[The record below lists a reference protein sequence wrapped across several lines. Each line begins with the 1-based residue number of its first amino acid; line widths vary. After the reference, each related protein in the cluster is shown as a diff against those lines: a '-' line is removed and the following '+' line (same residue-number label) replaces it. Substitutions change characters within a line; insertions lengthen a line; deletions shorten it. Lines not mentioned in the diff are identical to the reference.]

1 MMEHMDTDIAKAQ
14 GAELRSVQMSI
25 PQVRWRL
32 SSPYNTEI

>member
-1 MMEHMDTDIAKAQ
+1 MEHMDTDIAKAQ
-14 GAELRSVQMSI
+14 DAALCSVQIPI